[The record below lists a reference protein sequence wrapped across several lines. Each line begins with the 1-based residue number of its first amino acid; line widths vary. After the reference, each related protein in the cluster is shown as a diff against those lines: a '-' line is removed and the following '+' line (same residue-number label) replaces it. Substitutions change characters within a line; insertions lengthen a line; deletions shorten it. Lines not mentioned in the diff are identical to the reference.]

1 MTFEPRPAGVEALT
15 KMEDIP
21 GTCAEGYLVS
31 WMQNVLGQSVG
42 GARVTG
48 HVGGLH
54 YVGL

>member
-21 GTCAEGYLVS
+21 GTCAGGYLVS

-42 GARVTG
+42 GARVIG
-48 HVGGLH
+48 YVGGLR

>member
-1 MTFEPRPAGVEALT
+1 MTCEQRPAEVEALT

-21 GTCAEGYLVS
+21 GTCAEGDFVS

-42 GARVTG
+42 WARVTG
-48 HVGGLH
+48 YVGGLY

>member
-42 GARVTG
+42 WARVTG
-48 HVGGLH
+48 YVGGLH